1 MSMGGFSSVYRDGV
15 SLLVRG
21 SVMELMGLLDGQSIS
36 DEQAWKI
43 IELNAAAFV
52 ADMDLRRAAGEADIP
67 DCSELKAQLARIAA
81 GKS

>member
-1 MSMGGFSSVYRDGV
+1 MSRYSTVYRSGSALWV
-15 SLLVRG
+15 VA
-21 SVMELMGLLDGQSIS
+21 SVMAEMGLRNGQSVS
-36 DEQAWKI
+36 DAQAWKI